1 MDPTK
6 NWKHRMDRLASM
18 ALLLEAVDTGSLSSA
33 SRRLGIP
40 LATVSRKISELE
52 AHLGAQICI
61 RTGRGIALTDP
72 GRTYVDA
79 CRRLL
84 EDLAEAERVA
94 SGEYRAPS
102 GVLTIAVP
110 IVFGRLHVVP
120 LLAEFAAAY
129 PDVDVRLDLSDRITD
144 FRDDHVDVAIR
155 IGTLSDDNLI
165 AAKVG
170 ETRPVICASP
180 AYLASRGTPVSP
192 SDLASHQCVTFER
205 LDTPQVWMLGDK
217 QHAIPVPV
225 RSRLSVTTAEAAID
239 AALAGIGITRV
250 LSYQVAPLIHAG
262 RLIYV
267 LAEFEPTASP
277 VQLVYPGQGR
287 MPMKLRAFLD
297 FITPRLKVAIRKSA
311 L

>member
-1 MDPTK
+1 
-6 NWKHRMDRLASM
+6 MDRLASM

-84 EDLAEAERVA
+84 ED
-94 SGEYRAPS
+94 
-102 GVLTIAVP
+102 
-110 IVFGRLHVVP
+110 
-120 LLAEFAAAY
+120 
-129 PDVDVRLDLSDRITD
+129 
-144 FRDDHVDVAIR
+144 
-155 IGTLSDDNLI
+155 NLI

-180 AYLASRGTPVSP
+180 TYLASRGTPVSP

>member
-1 MDPTK
+1 
-6 NWKHRMDRLASM
+6 MDRLTSM
-18 ALLLEAVDTGSLSSA
+18 ALLLEAVDSGSLSSA

-52 AHLGAQICI
+52 AHIGAQICI
-61 RTGRGIALTDP
+61 RTGRGIALTDA
-72 GRTYVDA
+72 GRTYVEA

-84 EDLAEAERVA
+84 EDIAEAERVA

-102 GVLTIAVP
+102 GVLTVAVP
-110 IVFGRLHVVP
+110 IVFGRLHLVP

-129 PDVDVRLDLSDRITD
+129 PEVDVRLDLSDRIAD
-144 FRDDHVDVAIR
+144 FRDDHIDVAVR

-180 AYLASRGTPVSP
+180 AYLAVHGTPVSP

-205 LDTPQVWMLGDK
+205 LDTPQAWMLGDG
-217 QHAIPVPV
+217 QHAIPVSV

-250 LSYQVAPLIHAG
+250 LSYQVAPFIHAG
-262 RLIYV
+262 RLTHI
-267 LAEFEPTASP
+267 LPECEPTASP
-277 VQLVYPGQGR
+277 VHLVYPAQGR
-287 MPMKLRAFLD
+287 MPKKLRAFLD
-297 FITPRLKVAIRKSA
+297 YMNPRLKLAVRKGA